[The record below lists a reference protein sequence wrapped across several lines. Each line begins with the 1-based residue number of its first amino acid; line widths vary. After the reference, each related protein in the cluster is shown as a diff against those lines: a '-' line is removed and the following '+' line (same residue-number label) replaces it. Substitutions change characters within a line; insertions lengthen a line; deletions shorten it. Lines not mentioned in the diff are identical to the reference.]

1 MGQDEKSGEFQSLNR
16 AVQEAWNRIAPWWD
30 DRVGAEGNDFHQVLV
45 APATERLLALKPDE
59 VVLDIAC
66 GNRQF
71 SRRMADLGARV
82 VAFDF
87 SEAFIDRAKARTQEH
102 AGRIEYL
109 VLDATDRARFLSLGP
124 RRFDAAICTMALMDM
139 AAIEPLVSTLR
150 MLLKPG
156 GRFVFSVMH
165 PCFNSMG
172 SRMVIEEGY
181 QDGNLALRSEG
192 CGVSSPVGQTGDWD
206 RGAACHAILLS
217 PSTQHALHAVLR
229 GRVCVDW
236 HRGTGVPAR
245 GGAQRDA
252 VVEKLPA
259 DSAGPGCTDALASH
273 FLTLLAG
280 IERAISTLPRV
291 RAPCSGGV

>member
-1 MGQDEKSGEFQSLNR
+1 MGQDENSGEFQSLNR

-30 DRVGAEGNDFHQVLV
+30 DRVGAEGNDFHQLLV

-66 GNRQF
+66 GNGQF

-82 VAFDF
+82 VAVDF
-87 SEAFIDRAKARTQEH
+87 SEAFIDRAKARTQEY

-109 VLDATDRARFLSLGP
+109 VLDATDRVRLLSLGP

-139 AAIEPLVSTLR
+139 TAIEPLVSTLR
-150 MLLKPG
+150 ILLKPG

-181 QDGNLALRSEG
+181 QDGNLTPVFAVKVVEYLRPSARQG
-192 CGVSSPVGQTGDWD
+192 IGIVGQPAMQYYFH
-206 RGAACHAILLS
+206 RPLS
-217 PSTQHALHAVLR
+217 VLFTR
-229 GRVCVDW
+229 YF
-236 HRGTGVPAR
+236 
-245 GGAQRDA
+245 
-252 VVEKLPA
+252 E
-259 DSAGPGCTDALASH
+259 AG
-273 FLTLLAG
+273 FVLTG
-280 IERAISTLPRV
+280 IEEPAFPPGAERKGTLSWRNYQQIPPVLVARM
-291 RAPCSGGV
+291 RLLPTF